1 MLEQAR
7 AGMTIKE
14 IVRRTGYSRG
24 LIRQILRG
32 QRSDVFRTRESSLEL
47 HLPWLDAQWAAGAYN
62 SAELWRRLKLEGFRG
77 SRRVVGE
84 WATRRRH
91 ADRLDLERLQRVPS
105 ARTLARLLTTAR
117 DSLSR
122 AQTVTVAAIE
132 TGVPALVEAR
142 EIIAAFHVMIRKRA
156 YGSLDLW
163 IARARSSLVSSFANG
178 IVKDHGAVLSVITSP
193 WSSGQV
199 EGQITK
205 LKLVKRQ
212 MYGRAKLDLLEA
224 RLVPAP

>member
-1 MLEQAR
+1 M
-7 AGMTIKE
+7 
-14 IVRRTGYSRG
+14 
-24 LIRQILRG
+24 
-32 QRSDVFRTRESSLEL
+32 
-47 HLPWLDAQWAAGAYN
+47 
-62 SAELWRRLKLEGFRG
+62 G

-122 AQTVTVAAIE
+122 PQTVTIAAIE
-132 TGVPALVEAR
+132 TGVPALVKAR

-156 YGSLDLW
+156 HASLDPW
-163 IARARSSLVSSFANG
+163 IATARTSLVSSFANG
-178 IVKDHGAVLSVITSP
+178 ISKDHGAVLSSITSP

-199 EGQITK
+199 EGQITR

-224 RLVPAP
+224 RLVGTT